1 MKIEDLDALR
11 PEPRNVRIGG
21 QDIDVSFIP
30 CGITFDVDAIMA
42 EIRGLDREAILAGK
56 EEARTAFN
64 LSVRL
69 CSKFCSYRYP
79 EMDEDWFMKNA
90 SPIQVK
96 AFAEAI
102 SDALT
107 KAYEGVGNPQKA
119 ARTKKKG

>member
-1 MKIEDLDALR
+1 MKIQDLDALR
-11 PEPRNVRIGG
+11 PEPKSVRIGG

-30 CGITFDVDAIMA
+30 CGITFDVDEIMN
-42 EIRGLDREAILAGK
+42 EIRSLDQKKILTGG
-56 EEARTAFN
+56 EEARKAFN

-69 CSKFCSYRYP
+69 CSKFCSYRYS

-90 SPIQVK
+90 SPIQVQ

-102 SDALT
+102 SEALT
-107 KAYEGVGNPQKA
+107 KAYLGVGNPQKA